1 MSFTGMT
8 ARTGPKI
15 SLRSNEPGEY
25 SHRSQGKRRLLAHEG
40 IPRGNIVDD
49 GRCHISLVHIH
60 FAAAH
65 DSLKS
70 STVVLIS
77 TQRVFQLATH
87 VEHTPASL
95 SIPVVSGRLV
105 WQ

>member
-60 FAAAH
+60 FAAAYDLAVCPVQESLDTRSMLSGH
-65 DSLKS
+65 DPGEG
-70 STVVLIS
+70 V
-77 TQRVFQLATH
+77 
-87 VEHTPASL
+87 
-95 SIPVVSGRLV
+95 
-105 WQ
+105 